1 MVALNLLSGSLNPT
15 QHPVTKPD
23 FVLQYEQKDITADIA
38 PYLLSLT
45 YTDYMAGQSDELQV
59 EFEDVDGR
67 WLRTWYPEQGDK
79 LSVSLGDQFTGLIN
93 WGSFEIA
100 EIEYQQSNAGNTIS
114 LKALATGIS
123 KSART
128 LQAKAYEKTTL
139 AQIVR
144 HIAKRLKLN
153 ITGTILDIKLDRVTQ
168 YQERDVEFLA
178 RLAHEY
184 GHSFKIVGQTLVFS
198 HRSEL
203 VEREAV
209 AVLLPENVL
218 RLRLRDLIKGVPQ
231 AVEIRTY
238 DPKTKKSVSSIKK
251 AKPLR
256 RCRRKKTDPKKPRQR
271 QTARKAVL
279 RQPKTNKPKRT
290 TRQSNKPKRHTTTDT
305 LKIVANKGESQAQLN
320 HRAQAALD
328 DAQDEQCA
336 GSMTLFGNAKI
347 VAGQTIELQN
357 YGKFSGKYWVKQSRH
372 DYSRSRGY
380 TTEIEIKMIE
390 YIAENDEYDDDESHE
405 YDE

>member
-1 MVALNLLSGSLNPT
+1 MVTLNLLSGSLNPN
-15 QHPVTKPD
+15 QHPVTRPD
-23 FVLQYEQKDITADIA
+23 FILSYEQKDITADIA

-45 YTDYMAGQSDELQV
+45 YTDYMAGQSDELQL

-67 WLRTWYPEQGDK
+67 WLRTWYPEQGDQ

-100 EIEYQQSNAGNTIS
+100 EIEYQQGNGDSMIS

-128 LQAKAYEKTTL
+128 LQAKTYEKTTL
-139 AQIVR
+139 AQIVH

-178 RLAHEY
+178 RLAREY

-203 VEREAV
+203 VERETV

-238 DPKTKKSVSSIKK
+238 ESKTKKIVTSIKK

-256 RCRRKKTDPKKPRQR
+256 RRRRKKTDPKKPR

-279 RQPKTNKPKRT
+279 RQPKT
-290 TRQSNKPKRHTTTDT
+290 SKPKRHTTTDT
-305 LKIVANKGESQAQLN
+305 LKIVANKGESQAQLS

-336 GSMTLFGNAKI
+336 GSITLFGNVKI
-347 VAGQTIELQN
+347 VAGQMIELQN

-372 DYSRSRGY
+372 DYSHSRGY
-380 TTEIEIKMIE
+380 TTEIEVKMIE
-390 YIAENDEYDDDESHE
+390 YIAENDEYDDDDESQE
-405 YDE
+405 DDE